1 MEFTFSLQRVVEDFN
16 QSLIEFDLVLRV
28 GEINQSIHL
37 YFLPLEL

>member
-28 GEINQSIHL
+28 GEIKQSINL
-37 YFLPLEL
+37 YF